1 MNPCPYCQAST
12 KQRKIGRT
20 KAGSQRYQCQHC
32 GRRYSPDPKTQ
43 GYPDELRQQAVKFYS
58 DGMNFRR
65 IARHLG
71 VSHQTVIN
79 WVNAYSAQ
87 LPSQPPQPAGSG
99 RSRIGRTV
107 YLYREEKN
115 RVYLM
120 TLVDRHSSCILAWR
134 VDWERSEGA
143 LAGDGR

>member
-1 MNPCPYCQAST
+1 MMNPCPYCQATT

-20 KAGSQRYQCQHC
+20 KASSQRYQCLSC
-32 GRRYSPDPKTQ
+32 GRRYTPEPKVP
-43 GYPDELRQQAVKFYS
+43 GYDEQLHQQAVKLYS

-87 LPSQPPQPAGSG
+87 LPNTPALPQQVGVVELDELYTF
-99 RSRIGRTV
+99 IGKKKTAS
-107 YLYREEKN
+107 
-115 RVYLM
+115 
-120 TLVDRHSSCILAWR
+120 TS
-134 VDWERSEGA
+134 
-143 LAGDGR
+143 